1 MSLHVLFDVITG
13 DELVID
19 EDNSR
24 TYNVSMEKNTLI
36 EILLEK
42 LPRDIFS
49 RETIQHMVNSLE
61 SELLSIICRPIT
73 RLI

>member
-61 SELLSIICRPIT
+61 S
-73 RLI
+73 